1 LKGNNLSSSL
11 LTLTK
16 ENKMKFDKQTL
27 IALACKDHDESYEI
41 IETEMT
47 GQRRWVTEYTQV
59 FKYKDKYY
67 ETFFDV
73 GSTENCDT
81 RPYEYEGDEV
91 DCEEVVPVERTIIV
105 YEKIK

>member
-1 LKGNNLSSSL
+1 
-11 LTLTK
+11 
-16 ENKMKFDKQTL
+16 MKFDKETL
-27 IALACKDHDESYEI
+27 IELAHEDHDTEYEI
-41 IETEMT
+41 IETKMT

-67 ETFFDV
+67 VTYFDL

-81 RPYEYEGDEV
+81 RPYEYDSDAI